1 MFEPSSCEDLS
12 PEDMD
17 EKDGADMQGPYGFP
31 DPLEHLIGFV
41 IAQPKTWKWFHPWAS
56 PYKVQTSPKRNTKGD
71 DKHTPKKTGRRK
83 LYSKKSQSDK
93 QAR

>member
-41 IAQPKTWKWFHPWAS
+41 IAKPKTKKRFHP
-56 PYKVQTSPKRNTKGD
+56 
-71 DKHTPKKTGRRK
+71 
-83 LYSKKSQSDK
+83 
-93 QAR
+93 